1 MGISASSSASKAL
14 LKACETQNH
23 AEMLEALDN
32 GAKLETLSKE
42 GKTPLWLA
50 VEKCYKNEELALE
63 LIRRG
68 ANCRPKP
75 PRAASAGGTTTLL
88 SFTMSANQ
96 ARIAAALIEAG
107 AGRDQEGWGTA
118 AKERRTGRGQG
129 PGPVGRWQGPVFT
142 TPVLNEMIASGF
154 PDRAWA
160 LIEAGGVGVNAQN
173 LSNGKTPLMLAIEGG
188 HRDLAIKLC
197 RLEDLDTS
205 AENNAGS
212 TALQMARGEGFD
224 DVAAAIVRA
233 KQWKSMRQAEQQQ
246 QP

>member
-1 MGISASSSASKAL
+1 
-14 LKACETQNH
+14 
-23 AEMLEALDN
+23 
-32 GAKLETLSKE
+32 
-42 GKTPLWLA
+42 
-50 VEKCYKNEELALE
+50 
-63 LIRRG
+63 
-68 ANCRPKP
+68 
-75 PRAASAGGTTTLL
+75 
-88 SFTMSANQ
+88 MSANQ

-246 QP
+246 QPAVGDLHGMMQMFQRLIGDRSVNRPTRQSALSRPHASSQRVDRKTHPENYCTCLSVSSE